1 MNIREMAN
9 AVTTP
14 KILVTITTGKGTEKL
29 ALPQLTVG
37 DWKQIKRTVGTD
49 MWEMLL
55 SLSSGLDEEA
65 LRGKS
70 KKERAEIQKKAG
82 MEMFEKLGHDLQL
95 SMFTQS
101 LKHLDPEITEEEV
114 DRLISY
120 GIQDRGEYIRAMLFF
135 VYGIQPEA
143 LEEAPLADQQ
153 KEKKV

>member
-82 MEMFEKLGHDLQL
+82 MEMFEKLDHALQL
-95 SMFTQS
+95 AMFTQS

-120 GIQDRGEYIRAMLFF
+120 GIQDRGEYIRALLFF